1 MSAWGINRRYLYRV
15 CCGDGGGGRRHGRQ
29 LESALLAILGAGEG
43 GDGHLVLRQPP
54 HLLDFI
60 LCIFP
65 DISVPLLECAIGSV
79 IVHSSCPVGL
89 ALQCE
94 ALGSVQDLVYIVS

>member
-1 MSAWGINRRYLYRV
+1 MHLNRVGGR
-15 CCGDGGGGRRHGRQ
+15 DGGGGRCHGRQ
-29 LESALLAILGAGEG
+29 LEPALLAVLGAGEG
-43 GDGHLVLRQPP
+43 GDRDLVLRQPP

-65 DISVPLLECAIGSV
+65 DISVPLLECAMGSV

-89 ALQCE
+89 ALQRG
-94 ALGSVQDLVYIVS
+94 AAGSVQGLVNICY

>member
-1 MSAWGINRRYLYRV
+1 MHLNRV
-15 CCGDGGGGRRHGRQ
+15 GGGDGGGGRCHGRQ
-29 LESALLAILGAGEG
+29 LEPALLAVLGAGEG
-43 GDGHLVLRQPP
+43 GDGDLVLRQPP

-65 DISVPLLECAIGSV
+65 DISVPLLECAMGSV

-89 ALQCE
+89 ALQRG
-94 ALGSVQDLVYIVS
+94 AAGSVQGLVNICS